1 MKKFGKSFIGLM
13 LVVGLL
19 AIFGCSMVKDVVT
32 PCHIDEEA
40 INYSGVEPT
49 SYVPYTSVYD
59 AHRVL
64 AYIDFNHT
72 ALQLQY
78 ARLAQDDKLQHNFL
92 VPRLEANVTDAVVF
106 QNKIF
111 SPTGAIGLAFPAL
124 AAGTFGALF
133 IKRPGD
139 EKKKVV

>member
-1 MKKFGKSFIGLM
+1 MKKFGKSLIGLA

-32 PCHIDEEA
+32 PCHIDKQA

-59 AHRVL
+59 AKRVL
-64 AYIDFNHT
+64 AHIDFNHT
-72 ALQLQY
+72 EFQLMY
-78 ARLAQDDKLQHNFL
+78 ARMAQDDKLQHNFL
-92 VPRLEANVTDAVVF
+92 VPRLEANVTEAIVF
-106 QNKIF
+106 QNKVF

-124 AAGTFGALF
+124 VAGTFGALF
-133 IKRPGD
+133 INTG
-139 EKKKVV
+139 KKKVV